1 MRDFELPGLGLGYYQ
16 MVTAMTAW
24 CVSAMNM
31 DLGST
36 KNVKKVNIEL
46 TNNVNLRIHQ

>member
-1 MRDFELPGLGLGYYQ
+1 MRDFALPGLGLGYYQ

-31 DLGST
+31 DFGVDEEREESQ
-36 KNVKKVNIEL
+36 
-46 TNNVNLRIHQ
+46 H